1 MRKPITRKG
10 YNELLKKLEHLEKV
24 ERPQNIKDIAEAR
37 AHGDISENAEFASAK
52 EKQAFIDGKMAELKI
67 GINNAQIIDVEN
79 IDSDVVVF
87 GATVHLQNVETGE
100 KRAYTLVGEY
110 ETNIAEGRISINSP
124 IARALLQKEEGDTVK
139 VDAPGGV
146 YEYEILKLEYKG

>member
-52 EKQAFIDGKMAELKI
+52 EKQAFIDGKMSELKN
-67 GINNAQIIDVEN
+67 GINNAQIIDVES
-79 IDSDVVVF
+79 IDSDVIVF
-87 GATVHLQNVETGE
+87 GATVHLQNVETDE
-100 KRAYTLVGEY
+100 KRTYTLVGEY

-124 IARALLQKEEGDTVK
+124 IARALIQKEEGDVVK
-139 VDAPGGV
+139 VNAPGGV
-146 YEYEILKLEYKG
+146 FEYEILKIEYKG